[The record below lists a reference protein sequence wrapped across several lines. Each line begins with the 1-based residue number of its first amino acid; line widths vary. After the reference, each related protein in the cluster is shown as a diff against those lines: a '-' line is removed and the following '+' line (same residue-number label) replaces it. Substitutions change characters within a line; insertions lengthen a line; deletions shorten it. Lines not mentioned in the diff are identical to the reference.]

1 MQTEQ
6 LNRVIHTMQALAA
19 ASEELIKVKYELSHD
34 MLTVERQKEV
44 LKAIS
49 NARDSITTARLL
61 IELLDE

>member
-6 LNRVIHTMQALAA
+6 LNRVNHTMQALAA
-19 ASEELIKVKYELSHD
+19 ARDELIKVKHELSHD
-34 MLTVERQKEV
+34 LLTVERQKEV
-44 LKAIS
+44 FKAIS